1 MFGRLG
7 DNIWDHEI
15 PVRFGGIPLWHRM
28 TIIRLS
34 GGGLCVHSPTK
45 LDFATQEAFEK
56 LGSVQALA
64 DPAALARRMSMF

>member
-15 PVRFGGIPLWHRM
+15 PVRFGEIPLWHRM

-45 LDFATQEAFEK
+45 LDFATQEAPDGVYMNLCNF
-56 LGSVQALA
+56 LRL
-64 DPAALARRMSMF
+64 DPS